1 MISPGHLTDIDLSSQ
16 RDWTCLLGAITE
28 NGDRFFSRF
37 TEYITEVQGE
47 SLALHSSCRIKFCST
62 LSKPLRSEISI
73 S

>member
-47 SLALHSSCRIKFCST
+47 SLALQRGDESDTASTSSDQRG
-62 LSKPLRSEISI
+62 
-73 S
+73 